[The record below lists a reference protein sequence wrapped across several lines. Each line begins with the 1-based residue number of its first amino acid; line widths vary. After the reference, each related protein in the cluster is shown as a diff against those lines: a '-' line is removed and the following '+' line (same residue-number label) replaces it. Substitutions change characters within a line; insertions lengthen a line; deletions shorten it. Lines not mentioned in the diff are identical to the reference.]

1 MDINLDFNDLY
12 YFIFDIYKNCKKLKI
27 SPSII
32 HSWIKDLLD
41 IHYSSTHNNKRL
53 LEEVNS
59 ANDKINLGYTENEK
73 SEKKMANT
81 DDATFFHTEMIQ
93 PSEKINNKQSP
104 SQPTMGDST
113 FFSNKIDIP
122 FTSQVSYFI
131 SQKRNEYINLEN
143 IKWKLKE
150 QIKKLEEQKHKTIE
164 SLDQLFK
171 KEKFILS
178 YINWFSNLEKELLK
192 NYSINIRQDIQ
203 SFSRLVNNFKE
214 KGYDFNIIAEE
225 YSKSISIGKQIYVK
239 ESALLSLENQIIN
252 TNKIVDSLNT
262 QVNQHRVT
270 LDIYS
275 HLEGMGFGL
284 KELRQLWDTVLEISE
299 ANKISHKDAV
309 SKFLKDVKEDYDKKL
324 GFEPHIK
331 EKDQELTQI
340 KNQLNAERIA
350 LQFQPFIVPT
360 LQNLFR
366 KGVSEQDII
375 DMSALV

>member
-143 IKWKLKE
+143 INWKLKE

-284 KELRQLWDTVLEISE
+284 KELRQL
-299 ANKISHKDAV
+299 
-309 SKFLKDVKEDYDKKL
+309 
-324 GFEPHIK
+324 
-331 EKDQELTQI
+331 
-340 KNQLNAERIA
+340 
-350 LQFQPFIVPT
+350 
-360 LQNLFR
+360 
-366 KGVSEQDII
+366 
-375 DMSALV
+375 